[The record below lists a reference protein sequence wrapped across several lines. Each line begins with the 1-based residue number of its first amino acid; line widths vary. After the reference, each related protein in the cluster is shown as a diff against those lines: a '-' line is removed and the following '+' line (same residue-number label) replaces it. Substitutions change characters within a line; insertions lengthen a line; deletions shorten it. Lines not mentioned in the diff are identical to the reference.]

1 MQRYAET
8 LERWTTYYERVG
20 IGAMGYGA
28 VLLRRRDTPIY
39 RLRVDDAPPA
49 GINPDAADELQ
60 RLLEIEDR
68 LESLDDTALLEQTL
82 GVVPGSRLEQ
92 ITAWQN
98 GGLRTTDA
106 TLTRDQGLR
115 PRASIAPPMAILL
128 SQVDAGRSVSEVI
141 DRTANLIRAQTSET
155 FREEALDVLRQL
167 IVHGFLTIV

>member
-92 ITAWQN
+92 VTSWRDD
-98 GGLRTTDA
+98 GTRTSDA
-106 TLTRDQGLR
+106 MLTREHGLR
-115 PRASIAPPMAILL
+115 PRAAIAQSDGDP
-128 SQVDAGRSVSEVI
+128 VI
-141 DRTANLIRAQTSET
+141 AD
-155 FREEALDVLRQL
+155 
-167 IVHGFLTIV
+167 